1 MGRVSHPDDNDFYCE
16 RTAQMRFCKTDMGL
30 NSSQMMDDHDVGNLK
45 SEHDYSDDDLKL
57 CGTASVSIVKRCKR
71 K

>member
-1 MGRVSHPDDNDFYCE
+1 
-16 RTAQMRFCKTDMGL
+16 MRFCKTDMGL